1 MLRAVCQNTLPFH
14 SHRKITARFDGGS
27 LTSDAGWL
35 LFGSVDRQHRLCE
48 GFSSCISESRD
59 QRYIRHDLLKLIRQR
74 VLQIVAGYEDCNDAD
89 TLRSD
94 PMLKTVCDQ
103 LPESD
108 PDLATQPTFSRL
120 ENSVTR
126 KDLMRL
132 SQWLLGR
139 YVRSLKKRRP
149 GKIILDLDSTDD
161 HTHGQQEFSFYH
173 GYYRSHILHPLL
185 IFDADTGD
193 LVCAVL
199 RPGNKGAA
207 SHIVPILKRV
217 VEAIRQGVGTD
228 VEIEIRADSGF
239 ATPRLYEFCEAEENQ
254 LQYVIGLSRNP
265 RLQRVVE
272 PLLDSTRERFL
283 ELEEKQ
289 RQFDEFLYRANSWDR
304 SRRVIVKVEVD
315 QRGINRRFVVT
326 NRDDLCSQSLYD
338 HYTNRGQTENFIKA
352 FKNHLSMDRLSCH
365 RFLANQFRLLLHALA
380 YQMFVRLR
388 DYLHGTPWLR
398 VGNRSLDRRN
408 RNLTSSCPQDRGP
421 DPTNHS
427 THLGPSF
434 LSLSRTTPLPP
445 RLESSQLQLASPSSP
460 KNRFRYSPRP
470 RSLNQGPFPPP
481 ELPGFL
487 SNTGL
492 SATLT
497 SQTWSSRTVCWDIT
511 HPTQSEIHSP
521 TTSNAS
527 PTDILRKSACHTC
540 PLSS

>member
-1 MLRAVCQNTLPFH
+1 MSKTVCQNTLPFH
-14 SHRKITARFDGGS
+14 SHRNITARFDGGT

-35 LFGSVDRQHRLCE
+35 LFGSLDRQHRLCE

-120 ENSVTR
+120 ENSVTK

-132 SQWLLGR
+132 SRWLLGR

-149 GKIILDLDSTDD
+149 SKIILDLDSTDD

-173 GYYRSHILHPLL
+173 GYYRNHILHPLL

-217 VEAIRQGVGTD
+217 VEAIRQAVGTD

-239 ATPRLYEFCEAEENQ
+239 ATPRLYEFCECEENK

-289 RQFDEFLYRANSWDR
+289 RQFDEFLYRAHSWDR

-388 DYLHGTPWLR
+388 DYLHGTPWHKLEIETLR
-398 VGNRSLDRRN
+398 RRVLKIGA
-408 RNLTSSCPQDRGP
+408 RIRQTTRRIWVHP
-421 DPTNHS
+421 
-427 THLGPSF
+427 F

-445 RLESSQLQLASPSSP
+445 RLESPELQLAFPSSP
-460 KNRFRYSPRP
+460 EKPLPTLIQAQICLKFTPQTTQTPRQPIFFANPPVTPARFRV
-470 RSLNQGPFPPP
+470 GPLLESFFNT
-481 ELPGFL
+481 ELRFLHNPG
-487 SNTGL
+487 
-492 SATLT
+492 
-497 SQTWSSRTVCWDIT
+497 
-511 HPTQSEIHSP
+511 
-521 TTSNAS
+521 
-527 PTDILRKSACHTC
+527 
-540 PLSS
+540 

>member
-1 MLRAVCQNTLPFH
+1 MSKTVCQNTLPFH
-14 SHRKITARFDGGS
+14 SHRNITARFDGGS

-35 LFGSVDRQHRLCE
+35 LFGSLDRQHRLCE

-120 ENSVTR
+120 ENSVTK

-132 SQWLLGR
+132 SRWLLGR

-149 GKIILDLDSTDD
+149 SKIILDLDSTDD

-173 GYYRSHILHPLL
+173 GYYRNHILHPLL

-217 VEAIRQGVGTD
+217 VEAIRQAVGTD

-239 ATPRLYEFCEAEENQ
+239 ATPRLYEFCECEENK

-289 RQFDEFLYRANSWDR
+289 RQFDEFLYRAHSWDR

-338 HYTNRGQTENFIKA
+338 HFHQGLQESSEHGPTQLSSIPGQSVSTPPA
-352 FKNHLSMDRLSCH
+352 CTGLPDVRSPARLSS
-365 RFLANQFRLLLHALA
+365 RNPLAQA
-380 YQMFVRLR
+380 
-388 DYLHGTPWLR
+388 
-398 VGNRSLDRRN
+398 RN
-408 RNLTSSCPQDRGP
+408 RNLVVGSSRLGPGSDKPLDASGSIFPQPFPNNPSSTSS
-421 DPTNHS
+421 
-427 THLGPSF
+427 
-434 LSLSRTTPLPP
+434 
-445 RLESSQLQLASPSSP
+445 
-460 KNRFRYSPRP
+460 
-470 RSLNQGPFPPP
+470 
-481 ELPGFL
+481 
-487 SNTGL
+487 
-492 SATLT
+492 
-497 SQTWSSRTVCWDIT
+497 
-511 HPTQSEIHSP
+511 
-521 TTSNAS
+521 
-527 PTDILRKSACHTC
+527 
-540 PLSS
+540 

>member
-1 MLRAVCQNTLPFH
+1 MLKTVCQNTLPFH
-14 SHRKITARFDGGS
+14 SHRDITARFDGGS

-35 LFGSVDRQHRLCE
+35 LFGSLDRQHRLCE
-48 GFSSCISESRD
+48 GFSSCIAESRD
-59 QRYIRHDLLKLIRQR
+59 RRYIRHDLLKLIRQR

-120 ENSVTR
+120 ENSVTK

-132 SQWLLGR
+132 SRWLLGR

-149 GKIILDLDSTDD
+149 SKIILDLDSTDD
-161 HTHGQQEFSFYH
+161 HTHGQQEFAFYH
-173 GYYRSHILHPLL
+173 GYYRNHILHPLL
-185 IFDADTGD
+185 IFDAATGD

-217 VEAIRQGVGTD
+217 VEAIRQAVGTD

-239 ATPRLYEFCEAEENQ
+239 ATPRLYEFCEGEENQ

-272 PLLDSTRERFL
+272 PLLDSTRLRFL

-326 NRDDLCSQSLYD
+326 TGTISAPN
-338 HYTNRGQTENFIKA
+338 HFMTTTQTEG
-352 FKNHLSMDRLSCH
+352 RP
-365 RFLANQFRLLLHALA
+365 R
-380 YQMFVRLR
+380 
-388 DYLHGTPWLR
+388 
-398 VGNRSLDRRN
+398 
-408 RNLTSSCPQDRGP
+408 TSSR
-421 DPTNHS
+421 
-427 THLGPSF
+427 PS
-434 LSLSRTTPLPP
+434 R
-445 RLESSQLQLASPSSP
+445 
-460 KNRFRYSPRP
+460 
-470 RSLNQGPFPPP
+470 
-481 ELPGFL
+481 
-487 SNTGL
+487 
-492 SATLT
+492 
-497 SQTWSSRTVCWDIT
+497 I
-511 HPTQSEIHSP
+511 I
-521 TTSNAS
+521 
-527 PTDILRKSACHTC
+527 
-540 PLSS
+540 

>member
-1 MLRAVCQNTLPFH
+1 MF
-14 SHRKITARFDGGS
+14 GS
-27 LTSDAGWL
+27 L
-35 LFGSVDRQHRLCE
+35 DRQHRLCE

-120 ENSVTR
+120 ENSVTK

-132 SQWLLGR
+132 SRWLLGR

-149 GKIILDLDSTDD
+149 SKIILDLDSTDD

-173 GYYRSHILHPLL
+173 GYYRNHILHPLL

-217 VEAIRQGVGTD
+217 VEAIRQAVGTD

-239 ATPRLYEFCEAEENQ
+239 ATPRLYEFCECEENQ

-289 RQFDEFLYRANSWDR
+289 RQFDEFLYRAHSWDR

-352 FKNHLSMDRLSCH
+352 FSRRVVGWSLRNDLKTRLVTDALQMALQERESDGVIHHSDQGTQYTSIEFGLRCKRAGIRPSMGSVGDCYDNALCESFFASLECELIDRHSFRSKLQARLAVFDYIEGFYNPH
-365 RFLANQFRLLLHALA
+365 RRHSSL
-380 YQMFVRLR
+380 
-388 DYLHGTPWLR
+388 DYLSPINYESR
-398 VGNRSLDRRN
+398 
-408 RNLTSSCPQDRGP
+408 
-421 DPTNHS
+421 HS
-427 THLGPSF
+427 DV
-434 LSLSRTTPLPP
+434 
-445 RLESSQLQLASPSSP
+445 A
-460 KNRFRYSPRP
+460 
-470 RSLNQGPFPPP
+470 
-481 ELPGFL
+481 
-487 SNTGL
+487 
-492 SATLT
+492 
-497 SQTWSSRTVCWDIT
+497 
-511 HPTQSEIHSP
+511 
-521 TTSNAS
+521 
-527 PTDILRKSACHTC
+527 
-540 PLSS
+540 

>member
-1 MLRAVCQNTLPFH
+1 MFSFREQYHQEEKRAIDC
-14 SHRKITARFDGGS
+14 
-27 LTSDAGWL
+27 
-35 LFGSVDRQHRLCE
+35 
-48 GFSSCISESRD
+48 SRAENQGRCWQWID
-59 QRYIRHDLLKLIRQR
+59 ILAALK
-74 VLQIVAGYEDCNDAD
+74 DAD

-120 ENSVTR
+120 ENSVTK

-132 SQWLLGR
+132 SRWLLR
-139 YVRSLKKRRP
+139 CYVRSLKKRRP
-149 GKIILDLDSTDD
+149 SKIILDLDSTDD

-173 GYYRSHILHPLL
+173 GYYRNHILHPLL

-207 SHIVPILKRV
+207 SHIGPILKRV
-217 VEAIRQGVGTD
+217 VEAIRQAVGTD

-239 ATPRLYEFCEAEENQ
+239 ATPRLYEFCECEENK

-289 RQFDEFLYRANSWDR
+289 RQFDEFLYRAHSWDR

-352 FKNHLSMDRLSCH
+352 FKKSLSVADP
-365 RFLANQFRLLLHALA
+365 
-380 YQMFVRLR
+380 FVCRC
-388 DYLHGTPWLR
+388 
-398 VGNRSLDRRN
+398 
-408 RNLTSSCPQDRGP
+408 LTSSSMLRFHIPLVGRVESWRG
-421 DPTNHS
+421 S
-427 THLGPSF
+427 HLRPRF
-434 LSLSRTTPLPP
+434 QLPP
-445 RLESSQLQLASPSSP
+445 RQTQHAD
-460 KNRFRYSPRP
+460 
-470 RSLNQGPFPPP
+470 FPHCA
-481 ELPGFL
+481 FL
-487 SNTGL
+487 SASRKGL
-492 SATLT
+492 
-497 SQTWSSRTVCWDIT
+497 
-511 HPTQSEIHSP
+511 
-521 TTSNAS
+521 
-527 PTDILRKSACHTC
+527 
-540 PLSS
+540 

>member
-1 MLRAVCQNTLPFH
+1 MSKTVCQNTLPFH
-14 SHRKITARFDGGS
+14 SHRNITARFDGGS

-35 LFGSVDRQHRLCE
+35 LFGSLDRQHRLCE

-120 ENSVTR
+120 ENSVTK

-132 SQWLLGR
+132 SRWLLGR

-149 GKIILDLDSTDD
+149 SKIILDLDSTDD

-173 GYYRSHILHPLL
+173 GYYRNHILHPWL

-193 LVCAVL
+193 LVCALL

-217 VEAIRQGVGTD
+217 VEAIRQAVGTD

-239 ATPRLYEFCEAEENQ
+239 ATPRLYEFCECEENK

-289 RQFDEFLYRANSWDR
+289 RQFDEFLYRAHSWDR

-352 FKNHLSMDRLSCH
+352 FTESSEHGPTQLSSIPGQSVSTPPACTGLPDVRSPARLSS
-365 RFLANQFRLLLHALA
+365 RNPLAQA
-380 YQMFVRLR
+380 
-388 DYLHGTPWLR
+388 
-398 VGNRSLDRRN
+398 RN
-408 RNLTSSCPQDRGP
+408 RNLTSSGPQDWGP

-445 RLESSQLQLASPSSP
+445 RLESPQLQLAFPSSP
-460 KNRFRYSPRP
+460 EKPLPTLIQAQICLKFTPQTTQTPRQPIFFANPPVTPARFRV
-470 RSLNQGPFPPP
+470 GPLLESFFNT
-481 ELPGFL
+481 ELRFLHNPG
-487 SNTGL
+487 
-492 SATLT
+492 
-497 SQTWSSRTVCWDIT
+497 
-511 HPTQSEIHSP
+511 
-521 TTSNAS
+521 
-527 PTDILRKSACHTC
+527 
-540 PLSS
+540 

>member
-1 MLRAVCQNTLPFH
+1 MWKAVCQNTLPFH
-14 SHRKITARFDGGS
+14 SHRKITTRFDGGS

-35 LFGSVDRQHRLCE
+35 LFGSLDRQHRLCE
-48 GFSSCISESRD
+48 GFSSCIAESRD
-59 QRYIRHDLLKLIRQR
+59 RRYVRHDLLKLIRQR

-120 ENSVTR
+120 ENSVTK

-132 SQWLLGR
+132 SRWLLGR

-149 GKIILDLDSTDD
+149 AKIILDLDSTDD

-173 GYYRSHILHPLL
+173 GYYRNHILHPLL
-185 IFDADTGD
+185 IFDAATGD

-207 SHIVPILKRV
+207 SHIVPVLKRV
-217 VEAIRQGVGTD
+217 VEAIRQAVGPG

-239 ATPRLYEFCEAEENQ
+239 ATPRLYEFCECEE
-254 LQYVIGLSRNP
+254 
-265 RLQRVVE
+265 
-272 PLLDSTRERFL
+272 
-283 ELEEKQ
+283 
-289 RQFDEFLYRANSWDR
+289 NSWDR

-315 QRGINRRFVVT
+315 HRGINRRFVLT

-338 HYTNRGQTENFIKA
+338 HYTDRGQTENFIKA

-388 DYLHGTPWLR
+388 DYLHGTPWHKLEIETLR
-398 VGNRSLDRRN
+398 RRVLKIGA
-408 RNLTSSCPQDRGP
+408 RIRQTTRRIWVHLSSAFPEQP
-421 DPTNHS
+421 LF
-427 THLGPSF
+427 HLV
-434 LSLSRTTPLPP
+434 LSRLN
-445 RLESSQLQLASPSSP
+445 SS
-460 KNRFRYSPRP
+460 
-470 RSLNQGPFPPP
+470 
-481 ELPGFL
+481 
-487 SNTGL
+487 
-492 SATLT
+492 
-497 SQTWSSRTVCWDIT
+497 
-511 HPTQSEIHSP
+511 
-521 TTSNAS
+521 
-527 PTDILRKSACHTC
+527 
-540 PLSS
+540 

>member
-1 MLRAVCQNTLPFH
+1 MLKAVCQNTLLFH

-35 LFGSVDRQHRLCE
+35 LFGSLDRQHRLCE

-59 QRYIRHDLLKLIRQR
+59 RRYVRHDLLKLIRQR

-120 ENSVTR
+120 ENSVTK

-132 SQWLLGR
+132 SRWLLGR

-149 GKIILDLDSTDD
+149 SKIILDLDSTDD

-173 GYYRSHILHPLL
+173 GYYRNHILHPLL

-217 VEAIRQGVGTD
+217 VEAIRQAVGTG

-239 ATPRLYEFCEAEENQ
+239 ATPRLYEFCECEENK
-254 LQYVIGLSRNP
+254 LQYVIGLSRNS

-272 PLLDSTRERFL
+272 PLLDSTRLRFV
-283 ELEEKQ
+283 ELEENSVSLTS
-289 RQFDEFLYRANSWDR
+289 FFIEPRAGIDPVGHCQSGGR
-304 SRRVIVKVEVD
+304 T

-388 DYLHGTPWLR
+388 DYLHGTPWHKLEIETLR
-398 VGNRSLDRRN
+398 RRVLKIGA
-408 RNLTSSCPQDRGP
+408 RIRQTTRRIWVHLSSAFPEQP
-421 DPTNHS
+421 LF
-427 THLGPSF
+427 HLV
-434 LSLSRTTPLPP
+434 LSRLN
-445 RLESSQLQLASPSSP
+445 SS
-460 KNRFRYSPRP
+460 
-470 RSLNQGPFPPP
+470 
-481 ELPGFL
+481 
-487 SNTGL
+487 
-492 SATLT
+492 
-497 SQTWSSRTVCWDIT
+497 
-511 HPTQSEIHSP
+511 
-521 TTSNAS
+521 
-527 PTDILRKSACHTC
+527 
-540 PLSS
+540 